1 MSRTHLGTSSWAHS
15 SSSPTSLPAKLTCAW
30 RMPGA
35 SCAAWSTSV
44 RSWRRANIS
53 SLKTLIRQEGSFAV
67 SKSFTIRINKITNTS
82 FSILFVFYPFILF
95 LFIQLTKSKKRLILF
110 LLFSFYLY
118 IYIYIYIYI
127 YKKPCY
133 VYCIRLTETC
143 DGTCISLLFFFL
155 IASIRCFHQKFRI

>member
-67 SKSFTIRINKITNTS
+67 SKSFKKILVNKITNTS

-95 LFIQLTKSKKRLILF
+95 LFIIQLTKSKKRLNLF
-110 LLFSFYLY
+110 LLLSFYLL
-118 IYIYIYIYI
+118 YI

-143 DGTCISLLFFFL
+143 DSTCISLLFFIL
-155 IASIRCFHQKFRI
+155 IASIRYVSI